1 MKKVCSKWKV
11 FLIVLCMLF
20 TMTPTAVFAEGPADQ
35 PVVVEDQQGDL
46 SGEQQ
51 GQEEPGA
58 PPDGT
63 ATPLGITDPGND
75 EETPGTEE
83 PKNEDGIT
91 PTDQG
96 VQTLTMAPTTFRA
109 GKIEI
114 TKIVNNGPET
124 NDTFYFEIFKKQ
136 IHWPFKYEKVRDAS
150 IAGAGTLTVDNLWPG
165 DYKVKEVRIPD
176 YYIADSEE
184 TDSFNL
190 ASDSTVPVTFTNT
203 YGLGTITIEKNIEN
217 GISSLQD
224 TFTFELYKKNKKG
237 KWDLIDTVSRTGAG
251 TITIKDLLI
260 GEYLVKEVLVPK
272 NYEANTVY
280 ETAVIKREKNYADKV
295 TFTNRYTAGTITIN
309 KLINGNP
316 QSPAVFVFKVFQWND
331 RHRDWDYYKS
341 ISIEGTGSVIVA
353 GLADDLYKIVEE
365 DVTGYDID
373 QSKPVVKISKKDG
386 RHKQATFTNTY
397 NGPTTG
403 SIKLIKHVSAE
414 CDYPKTVFDFT
425 VECSENEY
433 REYVSVTSGAFVILD
448 GLVPGKY
455 EVTEAFTED
464 FYPEENDYDQS
475 ATVTAGSE
483 TVVTFTNY
491 YDPEQPSVRVIKE
504 VAPYSGTGVPETG
517 FVKNLSLTELN
528 KSVIYRIKFITNEAW
543 VRSYGYLNLRDLYD
557 RKGSV
562 TDITY
567 QLRLWNGDEFVL
579 PDGFSQDEV
588 YYYMDTLTS
597 NGTYTNTAYHCE
609 PEYSMTLMKSEEKP
623 EVNCNVISSS
633 SAVVTVNYSPGGGDE
648 GSSGG
653 SRHYYKV
660 TYDPNY
666 PTGAVTS
673 GMVPIDSN
681 SYGYNNPVNVK
692 GNTGDLTVGTYV
704 FAGWN
709 TKPDGSGTAYTQG
722 DIFNIKENIT
732 LYAQWKLI
740 GETETEMAVIE
751 EGTPASA
758 LKADLDDVPKTG
770 DSMPLLP
777 IMLLG
782 LLSAG
787 ALLTLGRK
795 RPEEN

>member
-20 TMTPTAVFAEGPADQ
+20 TMTPTAVFAEGPADP
-35 PVVVEDQQGDL
+35 PVVVEDL
-46 SGEQQ
+46 SDDQKLVEEP
-51 GQEEPGA
+51 GQEDPGA
-58 PPDGT
+58 PPSEK
-63 ATPLGITDPGND
+63 DPG
-75 EETPGTEE
+75 EEELTEEEEIPGAEE
-83 PKNEDGIT
+83 PKNEEGIT
-91 PTDQG
+91 PPDQV
-96 VQTLTMAPTTFRA
+96 VQTLTIAPTTFRA

-114 TKIVNNGPET
+114 TKIIKYGPET
-124 NDTFYFEIFKKQ
+124 KDTFYFEIFKKQ
-136 IHWPFKYEKVRDAS
+136 AHWPFKYEKVRDAS
-150 IAGAGTLTVDNLWPG
+150 IAGAGTVTVDNLWPG

-176 YYIADSEE
+176 YYIADNEE
-184 TDSFNL
+184 TDSITL
-190 ASDSTVPVTFTNT
+190 SSDSTVP
-203 YGLGTITIEKNIEN
+203 
-217 GISSLQD
+217 
-224 TFTFELYKKNKKG
+224 
-237 KWDLIDTVSRTGAG
+237 
-251 TITIKDLLI
+251 
-260 GEYLVKEVLVPK
+260 
-272 NYEANTVY
+272 
-280 ETAVIKREKNYADKV
+280 V

-316 QSPAVFVFKVFQWND
+316 PSPAVFTFKVYQWDD
-331 RHRDWDYYKS
+331 RHREWDYYKS
-341 ISIEGTGSVIVA
+341 LSIEGTGSVIVA

-365 DVTGYDID
+365 DVAGYDTD

-386 RHKQATFTNTY
+386 RHKQVTFTNTY

-414 CDYPKTVFDFT
+414 GDYPKTVFDFT

-433 REYVSVTSGAFVILD
+433 REYVSVTSGAFVIID
-448 GLVPGKY
+448 GLVPGEY

-475 ATVTAGSE
+475 ATVTSGSE
-483 TVVTFTNY
+483 TEVIFTNY
-491 YDPEQPSVRVIKE
+491 YDPEQPSLRVIKE
-504 VAPYSGTGVPETG
+504 VAPYTGTGVPETG

-543 VRSYGYLNLRDLYD
+543 VRSYGSLPLRDLYD

-562 TDITY
+562 ADITY

-579 PDGFSQDEV
+579 PDGFYQDEV

-597 NGTYTNTAYHCE
+597 NGTYTNTAYLCE
-609 PEYSMTLMKSEEKP
+609 PEYSMTLMESEEER

-633 SAVVTVNYSPGGGDE
+633 SAVVTVNYSSGGDSGDGGG
-648 GSSGG
+648 GG
-653 SRHYYKV
+653 SRQYYKV

-666 PTGAVTS
+666 PPGAETS
-673 GMVPIDSN
+673 GMVPVDGK

-704 FAGWN
+704 FVGWN
-709 TKPDGSGTAYTQG
+709 TKPDGSGTTYTQG

-732 LYAQWKLI
+732 LYAQWKLV

-751 EGTPASA
+751 EGTPGSA
-758 LKADLDDVPKTG
+758 LKSDLDDVPKTG
-770 DSMPLLP
+770 DSMPVLP
-777 IMLLG
+777 MMLLG